1 MHVVRIIGFILLAV
15 FLTFNGLISLLGLT
29 VGHFIVSALGLI
41 SLGAGVL
48 LLISLGSS
56 HKDNCK

>member
-1 MHVVRIIGFILLAV
+1 MHVVKIIGMILLAV

-29 VGHFIVSALGLI
+29 VGHFMFNALGLI

-48 LLISLGSS
+48 LLISLGSC
-56 HKDNCK
+56 HKESCK